1 MHAWHAGALPAR
13 RASCSIPVHC
23 SRPLLQAAPQRH
35 ALVVPCA
42 FRRPQPN
49 SRLLV
54 NYGIVDE
61 NNPYDKLQMTVSV
74 PNSDP
79 LYQRKRSLLH
89 TANLSSTQ
97 TFDLARTKPLPP
109 MLLPYMRVA
118 FASSQAQLDSVSAD
132 RQAAG
137 VAGVACVRA
146 CGSASGLRAVDSAVC
161 CGAVGCTGLHA
172 LCADA
177 VMSRCECSWCCRRPR
192 LPGTPG
198 WSRRC

>member
-1 MHAWHAGALPAR
+1 M
-13 RASCSIPVHC
+13 
-23 SRPLLQAAPQRH
+23 
-35 ALVVPCA
+35 VVPCA

-109 MLLPYMRVA
+109 LLLPYMRVA
-118 FASSQAQLDSVSAD
+118 FASSQAQLDSVSA
-132 RQAAG
+132 G
-137 VAGVACVRA
+137 CMSVACVWHE
-146 CGSASGLRAVDSAVC
+146 CGMSVAVP
-161 CGAVGCTGLHA
+161 L
-172 LCADA
+172 
-177 VMSRCECSWCCRRPR
+177 ECVLW
-192 LPGTPG
+192 TP
-198 WSRRC
+198 